1 MSAGYA
7 GPLVVLSCLYNVAWG
22 IALLVLC
29 WALGTVTLRVSGFTP
44 DSPLDRSLFG
54 TAIGAGLLSTFV
66 LVLGSISLLRPWTV
80 VGLLAL
86 VAAVAAGR
94 RATLFDEAR
103 RARRELAAHMGR
115 PALLLLVAVVAF
127 LVLQSAMPPGD
138 WDVLT
143 YHLKIP
149 AEFLAR
155 GRIFLPADNDHVA
168 FVGLQHML
176 YVPLLAVNAPSAP
189 AVLSAG
195 FAVLLGLTMFAAGRR
210 LFGGSTGRLA
220 SVLLWGS
227 PVILLVAVTARIDV
241 TAAWFLLLAHYAV
254 VVCLERRELGG
265 WFWVAALMAGFAVA
279 TKYSALVYV
288 AGLSPIV
295 LWVLARGA
303 SSPVQ
308 GVQRGLGFGGLLL
321 LTSAPWLIK
330 NVLLF
335 GAPLYPF
342 FTELHLEPWLAR
354 YVGSATVPPSVDPR
368 VFRVAAETR
377 EPFSLLRL
385 FSDPGSMT
393 PEREGA
399 FYFGSLALLL
409 LPLTVLF
416 PRRKAAALLVPAVVF
431 VALLLY
437 PTARTN
443 LRYLIPALTVGT
455 LVASWVLVQ
464 VGERLFRESFLRRVF
479 LASVAA
485 LCLLPAA
492 AAAYYKLSEMRPYEV
507 WAGLRSESE
516 YLTHNADPDVYVH
529 ARVRQWVNDLLGS
542 DDRVVMLFESRGYGF
557 EPQVLQDNLN
567 RNWAILASQAPWR
580 DCLAPTGATHV
591 LVNYGHLG
599 SLVRRGLDPATLDWD
614 LFGLF
619 ARKCLERKGAVG
631 SVVLYRI
638 VS

>member
-1 MSAGYA
+1 MTAGYA
-7 GPLVVLSCLYNVAWG
+7 GPLVLLRCLYNVAWG
-22 IALLVLC
+22 VGLLVLC
-29 WALGTVTLRVSGFTP
+29 WALGVVTLRVSGFLR
-44 DSPLDRSLFG
+44 DSPLDRALFG
-54 TAIGAGLLSTFV
+54 TAIGAGLLSTSI
-66 LVLGSISLLRPWTV
+66 LVLGWISLVQPWTL

-86 VAAVAAGR
+86 TAGVAVVHR
-94 RATLFDEAR
+94 QTLYVEAS
-103 RARRELAAHMGR
+103 RARRELAEHMGR
-115 PALLLLVAVVAF
+115 PAVLVLVAVVAF

-155 GRIFLPADNDHVA
+155 GRVFLPADNDHVA

-176 YVPLLAVNAPSAP
+176 YIPLLAVHASSAP

-210 LFGGSTGRLA
+210 LFDGSTGRLA

-227 PVILLVAVTARIDV
+227 PVILLIAVTARIDV
-241 TAAWFLLLAHYAV
+241 TAAWFLLLANYAV

-265 WFWVAALMAGFAVA
+265 WFWVAALMAGFAIA
-279 TKYSALVYV
+279 TKYSALAYV
-288 AGLSPIV
+288 AGLAPIV
-295 LWVLARGA
+295 AWVLVRGT
-303 SSPVQ
+303 SSPAQ
-308 GVQRGLGFGGLLL
+308 GIRSGLGFGGLLL

-330 NVLLF
+330 NMLLF

-354 YVGSATVPPSVDPR
+354 YVGSATVPPSVDPS

-399 FYFGSLALLL
+399 FYFGNLAFLA
-409 LPLTVLF
+409 LPLTVLV
-416 PRRKAAALLVPAVVF
+416 PRRKAAALLVPPLVF

-437 PTARTN
+437 PNARTN
-443 LRYLIPALTVGT
+443 LRYLIPALTTGT

-464 VGERLFRESFLRRVF
+464 MGERLVRAGFLRRVY
-479 LASVAA
+479 LAIISAV
-485 LCLLPAA
+485 CLLPAA
-492 AAAYYKLSEMRPYEV
+492 AAAYHKISEMRPYEV
-507 WAGLRSESE
+507 WSGLRAESE
-516 YLTHNADPDVYVH
+516 YLTQNADPDVYVN
-529 ARVRQWVNDLLGS
+529 ARVRQWVNGRLGR
-542 DDRVVMLFESRGYGF
+542 DDRVVMLFESRGYRF
-557 EPQVLQDNLN
+557 EPQVRQDNLN

-614 LFGLF
+614 LFALF
-619 ARKCLERKGAVG
+619 ARNCLVREGAVG

-638 VS
+638 VR